1 MKKFREPMEGL
12 NMTNERLES
21 RKEDE
26 WSTSFGPMEDLK
38 IVEFKTVQIFI
49 EYSKYK
55 GTFEKLSQ

>member
-1 MKKFREPMEGL
+1 MEGL

-21 RKEDE
+21 QKEDE
-26 WSTSFGPMEDLK
+26 WSTSFRPMEDLK